1 MIDTPALRQAI
12 LHVESTPANILCED
26 CRVAAPSHD
35 LQPNSRLQT
44 ESPFVQYGSARFARC
59 SIFEE
64 IPAINTKDD
73 AMPLMTTKPMFDLA
87 YDGGFAVGAFNVNNM
102 EITQSIVDACAAEKS
117 PLILQI
123 SKGARK
129 YAKMNYLRHI
139 ILAAVEE
146 YPELPIA
153 IHLDHGDTVDL
164 VDTCIKDGFTSV
176 MIDGSHHPYEENIHV
191 TAEAVKHAHATGVV
205 VEAELGMLGGIEEDV
220 VGLDAEE
227 YEKNVEKFLT
237 DPEQAKDFY
246 KQTGIDSLAVAIGT
260 SHGAFKFKHEAKL
273 AFNRI
278 EQIMKTCP
286 GLPLVMHGSSSVP
299 QEFIDLVN
307 KYGGKMPNAKGV
319 PEDQISMAVQKYGVC
334 KVNIDTDLRL
344 AMTAKIREVFVTKP
358 AEFDPRNYLGPARE
372 AITQMVQRKLHVLNS
387 AGKAPE
393 IIKHWEKLGKPEPK
407 FYTKGKVA

>member
-1 MIDTPALRQAI
+1 
-12 LHVESTPANILCED
+12 
-26 CRVAAPSHD
+26 
-35 LQPNSRLQT
+35 
-44 ESPFVQYGSARFARC
+44 
-59 SIFEE
+59 
-64 IPAINTKDD
+64 
-73 AMPLMTTKPMFDLA
+73 MTTKPMFDLA
-87 YDGGFAVGAFNVNNM
+87 YSGGFAVGAFNVNNM
-102 EITQSIVDACAAEKS
+102 EITQAIVEACAAEKS

-129 YAKMNYLRHI
+129 YANMRYLKHMI
-139 ILAAVEE
+139 DAAVEDH
-146 YPELPIA
+146 PELPIA

-164 VDTCIKDGFTSV
+164 VKQCIADGFTSV
-176 MIDGSHHPYEENIHV
+176 MIDGSHHAYEDNV
-191 TAEAVKHAHATGVV
+191 KLTAEAVKIAHAAGVV

-220 VGLDAEE
+220 VGLSAEE
-227 YEKNVEKFLT
+227 YEKNIEKFLT
-237 DPEQAKDFY
+237 DPEQAVDFS
-246 KQTGIDSLAVAIGT
+246 KRTSIDSLAVAIGT

-319 PEDQISMAVQKYGVC
+319 PEDQIAMAVQKYGVC

-344 AMTAKIREVFVTKP
+344 AMTAKIREVFATKP

-372 AITQMVQRKLHVLNS
+372 AIIGMVRRKLHVLNS
-387 AGKAPE
+387 AGKSEAVV
-393 IIKHWEKLGKPEPK
+393 KQWEKLGRPLPT
-407 FYTKGKVA
+407 FYMRGKAA

>member
-1 MIDTPALRQAI
+1 
-12 LHVESTPANILCED
+12 
-26 CRVAAPSHD
+26 
-35 LQPNSRLQT
+35 
-44 ESPFVQYGSARFARC
+44 
-59 SIFEE
+59 
-64 IPAINTKDD
+64 
-73 AMPLMTTKPMFDLA
+73 MPLMTTKPMFDLA

-102 EITQSIVDACAAEKS
+102 EITQAIVEACAAERS

-129 YAKMNYLRHI
+129 YANMRYLKHMI
-139 ILAAVEE
+139 DAAVEE
-146 YPELPIA
+146 HPELPIA

-164 VDTCIKDGFTSV
+164 VQTCIRDGFTSV
-176 MIDGSHHPYEENIHV
+176 MIDGSHHPYDENVNV
-191 TAEAVKHAHATGVV
+191 TTEAVRVAHAAGVV

-246 KQTGIDSLAVAIGT
+246 QRTGIDSLAVAIGT

-278 EQIMKTCP
+278 EQIMRTCP

-307 KYGGKMPNAKGV
+307 KYGGKMPNARGV

-344 AMTAKIREVFVTKP
+344 AMTAKIREVFATKP

-372 AITQMVQRKLHVLNS
+372 AIVGMVRRKLHVLNS
-387 AGKAPE
+387 AGKAE
-393 IIKHWEKLGKPEPK
+393 TIMKHWEKLGRPLPS
-407 FYTKGKVA
+407 FYAKGKAA